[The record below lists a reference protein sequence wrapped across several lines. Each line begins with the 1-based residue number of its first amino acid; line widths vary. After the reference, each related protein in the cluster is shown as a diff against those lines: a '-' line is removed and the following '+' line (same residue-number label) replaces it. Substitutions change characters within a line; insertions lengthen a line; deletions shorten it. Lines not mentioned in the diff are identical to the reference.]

1 MPLRHRFCALR
12 SALPQLDPFRLN
24 YATMDI
30 VFMGTP
36 EFAVP
41 SLEALSDAGY
51 TPQTVVTGPDR
62 GRGRG
67 QSTRPTAV
75 KKTARALK
83 IDDILQP
90 NSVHDASFAAAL
102 REREPDCFVVVA
114 FKILPSPV
122 LSIPTK
128 GAFNLH
134 GSLLPAYRGA
144 APIHRAVMN
153 GDTETGVTTFF
164 LEPAVDTGNMIL
176 KKRMPIG
183 PNDTTGSV
191 HDRMMHLGAKAVVE
205 TVQLIEQGTAPRIPQ
220 DNDAATPAP
229 KVHAEEA
236 DIPWDEPA
244 TTVHNHIRGLSPIP
258 GAWTL
263 HGDTRL
269 KVYRSRVLGEAAAQ
283 ADLQSISAANT
294 PCPGMVLTTDG
305 VVHVAC
311 GTGVV
316 SLETLQQPGKQRLDA
331 EAFVNGYPGLG
342 RRRACFITSRHS
354 GRISPLRRSLFFAHN
369 CLGCYAIDRSI
380 ASTACGGRPCV
391 VYG

>member
-1 MPLRHRFCALR
+1 M
-12 SALPQLDPFRLN
+12 N
-24 YATMDI
+24 I

-51 TPQTVVTGPDR
+51 YPQTVVTGLDR

-75 KKTARALK
+75 KKTAKALG

-90 NSVHDASFAAAL
+90 ASVHDASFAEAL
-102 REREPDCFVVVA
+102 RERDPDCFVVVA
-114 FKILPSPV
+114 FKILPPSV
-122 LSIPTK
+122 LSIPSK

-153 GDTETGVTTFF
+153 GDPETGVTTFF
-164 LEPAVDTGNMIL
+164 LEPAVDTGDMIL

-183 PNDTTGSV
+183 PNDTTGAV
-191 HDRMMHLGAKAVVE
+191 HDRMMHLGAEAVVE
-205 TVQLIEQGTAPRIPQ
+205 TVKLIEQGTAPRIPQ
-220 DNDAATPAP
+220 DNEAATPAP

-236 DIPWDEPA
+236 DIPWAEPA
-244 TTVHNHIRGLSPIP
+244 PTVHNHIRGLSPIP

-269 KVYRSRVLGEAAAQ
+269 KVYRSRVLNAAAAQ
-283 ADLQSISAANT
+283 SALQSAKQPT
-294 PCPGMVLTTDG
+294 PGMVLATDG
-305 VVHVAC
+305 VVHVSC
-311 GTGVV
+311 GSGVV

-331 EAFVNGYPGLG
+331 EAFVNGYPL
-342 RRRACFITSRHS
+342 
-354 GRISPLRRSLFFAHN
+354 SPGDVL
-369 CLGCYAIDRSI
+369 
-380 ASTACGGRPCV
+380 ASSATDSV
-391 VYG
+391 VT